1 MAATSPSPRRRRSP
15 EEARGEIL
23 AAARLFLR
31 DRPFREL
38 TVDEVMAR
46 TGLSRPSFYVYFRD
60 RHQLLLSLVGEIG
73 GELFAMAERWLKGD
87 DDPVAGARA
96 ALEGVAG
103 VYAEHGRALKAI
115 SDAATTDPEVETIY
129 RALLGRFVEATAEH
143 IEEEIAAGRMLPF
156 DARETARALVWMNDR
171 YLTEAF
177 GGTPPTPL
185 PQVLD
190 TLERIWLGALY
201 GVSP

>member
-1 MAATSPSPRRRRSP
+1 MSAAPTPQRRRRSP
-15 EEARGEIL
+15 DAARAEIL
-23 AAARLFLR
+23 AAARLFLS

-73 GELFAMAERWLKGD
+73 GELFAMAERWLKGGE
-87 DDPVAGARA
+87 DPVEGARA
-96 ALEGVAG
+96 ALEGIVA
-103 VYAEHGRALKAI
+103 VYSEHGTALKAI
-115 SDAATTDPEVETIY
+115 SDASTTDPEVEAIY
-129 RALLGRFVEATAEH
+129 RALLERFVEATAEH

-177 GGTPPTPL
+177 GTVPPTPTER
-185 PQVLD
+185 VLD
-190 TLERIWLGALY
+190 TLERIWLRALY

>member
-1 MAATSPSPRRRRSP
+1 MSAAPAPQRRRRSP
-15 EEARGEIL
+15 DAARAEIL
-23 AAARLFLR
+23 AAARLFLS

-60 RHQLLLSLVGEIG
+60 RHQLLISLVGEIG
-73 GELFAMAERWLKGD
+73 GELFAMAERWLKGGE
-87 DDPVAGARA
+87 DPVEGARA
-96 ALEGVAG
+96 ALEGIVA
-103 VYAEHGRALKAI
+103 VYSEHGMALKAI
-115 SDAATTDPEVETIY
+115 SDASATDPEVEAIY
-129 RALLGRFVEATAEH
+129 RALLERFVEATAEH
-143 IEEEIAAGRMLPF
+143 IEEEIAAERMLPF

-177 GGTPPTPL
+177 GTLPPTPL
-185 PQVLD
+185 ATVVD
-190 TLERIWLGALY
+190 TLERIWLRALY